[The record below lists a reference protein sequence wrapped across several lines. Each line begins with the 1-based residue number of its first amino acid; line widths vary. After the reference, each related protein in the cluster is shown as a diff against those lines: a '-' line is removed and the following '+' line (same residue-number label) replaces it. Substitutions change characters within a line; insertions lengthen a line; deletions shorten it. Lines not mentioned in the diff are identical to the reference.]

1 MVRFRFSLGGLCALV
16 LACGVG
22 LAAAKSPTEP
32 WVNGAFSGALL
43 VLGIAVLGALF
54 RQGPARV
61 YWIGFAILG
70 WGYLFLA
77 FGPWCDS
84 KVAPLL
90 ITKTVCEKLHF
101 EFSASLPE
109 RPFVRQIPGTNLFM
123 YGYQQIGHAL
133 TALLMGLLGG
143 TLARWFAARPAEGSR
158 EMPGERA

>member
-16 LACGVG
+16 LACGVA

-32 WVNGAFSGALL
+32 WVNGTFSGALL
-43 VLGIAVLGALF
+43 VLGIALLGALF
-54 RQGPARV
+54 RRGPARV

-70 WGYLFLA
+70 WGDMLLA

-90 ITKTVCEKLHF
+90 ITKTVCEQLHF
-101 EFSASLPE
+101 SFSASLPE
-109 RPFVRQIPGTNLFM
+109 RPFVRQIPGTTLVM

-143 TLARWFAARPAEGSR
+143 TLARRFAARTVE
-158 EMPGERA
+158 EPGETPGDLA